1 MENEK
6 HGARIYQF
14 ENKLLVK
21 QTVLRGNPSEYVI
34 DSDAEGTP
42 KEVHVKPDDD
52 AAIASAVRA
61 ALAGKLKGKGSAK
74 RIARFK

>member
-6 HGARIYQF
+6 YGARIYQL
-14 ENKLLVK
+14 EEKLLVK

-34 DSDAEGTP
+34 DSDSKGNP

-61 ALAGKLKGKGSAK
+61 ALAGKLKG
-74 RIARFK
+74 